1 MDGSGGLCAVAAAAA
16 SAGLGREGA
25 GAEGLPREVAVD
37 GVAAARVHAAARV
50 RRRAAPAPLAYLER
64 LVPHRLR
71 RRRRRQRHRPRPVH
85 HAPHG
90 DDVLLR
96 RLSFLLAQVAG
107 SCPPGDGSQTES
119 RA

>member
-1 MDGSGGLCAVAAAAA
+1 MSNQELIDGSGGLGAVGGAAAA
-16 SAGLGREGA
+16 AGLGREGA

-50 RRRAAPAPLAYLER
+50 GGRAAPAPLAHLER

-71 RRRRRQRHRPRPVH
+71 RCRRRRKRHRPRPVH

-90 DDVLLR
+90 DVVLL
-96 RLSFLLAQVAG
+96 
-107 SCPPGDGSQTES
+107 P
-119 RA
+119 